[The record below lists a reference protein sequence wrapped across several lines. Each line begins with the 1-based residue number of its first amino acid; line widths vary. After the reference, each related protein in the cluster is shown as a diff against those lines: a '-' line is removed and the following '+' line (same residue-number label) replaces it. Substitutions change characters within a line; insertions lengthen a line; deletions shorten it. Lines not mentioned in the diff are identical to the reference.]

1 MFIRYTINISGQSII
16 KSFNK
21 KEKMDVTITVASK
34 PPGLYEGPHHTLN
47 SVQPVT
53 ISFTCLSMLSV
64 IKLDKS
70 CILLVEQDL
79 DTDYIAIHTYQ
90 KAIYVESRQ

>member
-1 MFIRYTINISGQSII
+1 
-16 KSFNK
+16 
-21 KEKMDVTITVASK
+21 
-34 PPGLYEGPHHTLN
+34 
-47 SVQPVT
+47 
-53 ISFTCLSMLSV
+53 MLSV